1 MEKSLYD
8 YCQGGTKTVRVYRMS
23 NPDPALEATYD
34 YDMENTPI
42 QILDSNGEN
51 VNIEPQ
57 QPVERSFWD
66 RLLGR

>member
-1 MEKSLYD
+1 
-8 YCQGGTKTVRVYRMS
+8 
-23 NPDPALEATYD
+23 
-34 YDMENTPI
+34 MENTPI